1 MRLAIGGTRKSL
13 SLSTPPYHPPTPTSL
28 SSPFFPSF
36 RSLCSGFVPLTLL
49 SFLLS
54 LLSLSSFFPF
64 LASPPPPLLLPSSSP
79 PPPLLLPS
87 SSPPPPLLL
96 PSSSPPPY
104 FLFQVGTT
112 RYMAPEVLEGAINF
126 QRESFL
132 RIDIYA
138 LALIIW
144 EMSSRTE
151 VNGGESRDFLQIQ
164 TFLVWCTDIT

>member
-1 MRLAIGGTRKSL
+1 MEVPGNPSL
-13 SLSTPPYHPPTPTSL
+13 SLPLPTTHPHFS
-28 SSPFFPSF
+28 
-36 RSLCSGFVPLTLL
+36 
-49 SFLLS
+49 LLS
-54 LLSLSSFFPF
+54 LLSFLSIPLLWFC
-64 LASPPPPLLLPSSSP
+64 SPYSPLFPPLPSLSLLFL
-79 PPPLLLPS
+79 PLSRLPS

-164 TFLVWCTDIT
+164 TFLVWCTDFT

>member
-64 LASPPPPLLLPSSSP
+64 LASP

-164 TFLVWCTDIT
+164 TFLVWCTDFT

>member
-1 MRLAIGGTRKSL
+1 MGMRLAIGGTRKSL
-13 SLSTPPYHPPTPTSL
+13 SLSTPPYHPPTPL
-28 SSPFFPSF
+28 S
-36 RSLCSGFVPLTLL
+36 LL
-49 SFLLS
+49 SFLSIS
-54 LLSLSSFFPF
+54 LLWLGSPYSPLLLPLPPLSLSSFFPF
-64 LASPPPPLLLPSSSP
+64 LASPPPPLLL
-79 PPPLLLPS
+79 
-87 SSPPPPLLL
+87 
-96 PSSSPPPY
+96 Y

-164 TFLVWCTDIT
+164 TFLVWCTDFS

>member
-1 MRLAIGGTRKSL
+1 MEVPGNP

-54 LLSLSSFFPF
+54 LLSLSPLSSPF
-64 LASPPPPLLLPSSSP
+64 SPPLLLPSSSP
-79 PPPLLLPS
+79 PAPLLL
-87 SSPPPPLLL
+87 
-96 PSSSPPPY
+96 Y

-164 TFLVWCTDIT
+164 TFLVWCTDFT